1 MGNQET
7 RGMHFVPETYL
18 NKFGVFDNK
27 KDCTVFFLDKT
38 EGNEIKATPPS
49 NLCKKRDM
57 YLMEGETV
65 EERQCVE
72 DFYQTI
78 EDKYDYIYKILTDS
92 TIEEFSQED
101 HETVVLFVITLLF
114 RTKKLMS
121 EFNNFLKESFTKAQ
135 SVANQ
140 FGQEHFIYGDET
152 ISFQN
157 KTINQVIKE
166 TDKSHNPTR
175 VATQLKGALNLFQL
189 RKDNEILIIKI
200 VDDNFSYLTSD
211 NPVFSYNIEKGYQHL
226 FDLDSELSLTI
237 DKKHRIIIYPK
248 SFDSLPYF
256 ISRKFDSGE
265 EAENETISSNYEQYL
280 NAEKFI
286 FSDEKEII
294 EEVLSFMGN
303 INQTN

>member
-1 MGNQET
+1 MENQET

-38 EGNEIKATPPS
+38 EGNEIKATSPS

-57 YLMEGETV
+57 YRMEGETV
-65 EERQCVE
+65 EERQFVE

-78 EDKYDYIYKILTDS
+78 EAKYDHIYQILTDDS
-92 TIEEFSQED
+92 LLEISQED
-101 HETVVLFVITLLF
+101 HELVMLFVITLLF
-114 RTKKLMS
+114 RQRKLIS
-121 EFNNFLKESFTKAQ
+121 QYNSFLKESFKKGQ
-135 SVANQ
+135 SVANHY
-140 FGQEHFIYGDET
+140 GQDYFMYGDEI
-152 ISFQN
+152 ISFKD
-157 KTINQVIKE
+157 KTVNQVIKE
-166 TDKSHNPTR
+166 TAKRNNPNR
-175 VATQLKGALNLFQL
+175 VATQLKAALNLFQF
-189 RKDNEILIIKI
+189 RRNNEILIITI

-211 NPVFSYNIEKGYQHL
+211 NPVFSYNTEKGYQNL
-226 FDLDSELSLTI
+226 FDLNSELSLTL

-248 SFDSLPYF
+248 TFDSLPYY

-265 EAENETISSNYEQYL
+265 EAKNETISSNRDQYM

-286 FSDEKEII
+286 ISDGKEII
-294 EEVLSFMGN
+294 EEVMNFMGN